1 MTPDPRT
8 WLITGASAGL
18 GRALTETLLDH
29 GHRVAATARDTTSLA
44 PLKDIYGQHL
54 WTAELDVTNTVRLRT
69 VVDTAFQELTRVD
82 HIVSNAAFG
91 LYGAAEEFDDQS
103 IRAVFDTNLV
113 APIHLLRA
121 ALPHL
126 RRQGSGHF
134 TQISSAA
141 GQTGMAGASVY
152 HAAKWGVE
160 GFFESLH
167 DELAPF
173 HIGITLVE
181 PGTIK
186 SNFFNRLRVSEP
198 LDAYQSGPVGE
209 LRRYLAQPD
218 TVTANSV
225 GDPKKM
231 ARAIIEAATAAS
243 SPRRLPLGSDAFTA
257 IDEALTG
264 RITEHRAQHAT
275 AQTTDH

>member
-1 MTPDPRT
+1 MAPDART

-18 GRALTETLLDH
+18 GRALTETLLDD
-29 GHRVAATARDTTSLA
+29 GHRVAATARDTTTFA
-44 PLKDIYGQHL
+44 PLKSTYGQRL
-54 WTAELDVTNTVRLRT
+54 WTAELDVTDTARLRT
-69 VVDTAFQELTRVD
+69 VVDAAFQELARVD
-82 HIVSNAAFG
+82 HIVSNVGLG
-91 LYGAAEEFDDQS
+91 LYGAAEEFDDQG
-103 IRAVFDTNLV
+103 IRAVLDINLV
-113 APIHLLRA
+113 APINLLRT

-126 RRQGSGHF
+126 RNQGSGHF

-160 GFFESLH
+160 GFFDSLH

-173 HIGITLVE
+173 HIGITLIE

-209 LRRYLAQPD
+209 LRRYLAQPAA
-218 TVTANSV
+218 VTADSV
-225 GDPKKM
+225 GDPVKM
-231 ARAIIEAATAAS
+231 ARAIIESATSANP
-243 SPRRLPLGSDAFTA
+243 PRRLPLGSDAFTA
-257 IDEALTG
+257 IDDALTG